1 VPAQPRLDLG
11 TPEHQAS
18 PNLESARTLAP
29 MAQPPHRGDGLA
41 AEFGDLFQQQKV
53 VAAVLLRLAV
63 SHVSSKAS
71 RTWIFLGLVAA
82 SGCVQAVFVD
92 VGKH

>member
-11 TPEHQAS
+11 TPEHQA
-18 PNLESARTLAP
+18 PANLESAR
-29 MAQPPHRGDGLA
+29 HRGDGLT

-53 VAAVLLRLAV
+53 VAAVLLRIAV

-71 RTWIFLGLVAA
+71 RTWILLDLAAA